1 MNDEKLKLILAG
13 LAGLVFSLVFILLAF
28 VLPLQDSSVSAD
40 IQARHTLEKI
50 SQGIKEGHYRPP
62 PDQKGNI
69 MELHKKSDDTSS
81 H

>member
-28 VLPLQDSSVSAD
+28 VLPLKNNFVNAD

-62 PDQKGNI
+62 PDQKGNTS
-69 MELHKKSDDTSS
+69 ELHKRSDDTPN